1 MSTLLRRFCSAQ
13 SNSIRNLET
22 SRAYIRDNMKKND
35 PKNFL
40 ISFFQPKLIRDDFLT
55 IYWLNKELARLVFGT
70 RERPL
75 GLGKLDF
82 WIETVENLYQDKVN
96 QEPISV
102 CLASAIKTSKIPKS
116 LLLRI
121 LQAYVRTAVVTA
133 ETRNRVPGVS

>member
-1 MSTLLRRFCSAQ
+1 MSTLLRRFCSVQ

-35 PKNFL
+35 PTNFL

-133 ETRNRVPGVS
+133 ETRDRVPGVS